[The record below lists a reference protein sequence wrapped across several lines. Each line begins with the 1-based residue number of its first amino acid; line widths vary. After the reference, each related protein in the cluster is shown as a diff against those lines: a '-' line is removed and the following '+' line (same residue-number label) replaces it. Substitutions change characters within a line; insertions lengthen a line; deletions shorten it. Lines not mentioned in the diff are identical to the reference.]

1 MVIPKKASGMYMA
14 QTVAPTTQW
23 TTNRA
28 APPQDRPQENPLFPA
43 SSQAR
48 QAQHGKGHQVIP
60 QNGLPADGKAPVK
73 HHLKQA
79 VGKARHQPPTGPPAH
94 GKEKN
99 GQHPQSDGPAP
110 GHLPQLEHTE
120 NLGQSHQNGP
130 FTKHLQFSITHSFI
144 PPVGW

>member
-28 APPQDRPQENPLFPA
+28 APPRTVPRKPLFPA
-43 SSQAR
+43 SSQTR

-60 QNGLPADGKAPVK
+60 QNGLPADGKASVK

-79 VGKARHQPPTGPPAH
+79 VGKARHQPPTV
-94 GKEKN
+94 
-99 GQHPQSDGPAP
+99 PQRTAKRKMGASP
-110 GHLPQLEHTE
+110 
-120 NLGQSHQNGP
+120 
-130 FTKHLQFSITHSFI
+130 K
-144 PPVGW
+144 